1 MNIRLPDDVTLG
13 ILAGGQ
19 GTRLGGIDKAWLHR
33 DGIPQV
39 LRWQQRFQ
47 HETAAVLVS
56 SNRPDPRWQQYGLTT
71 VPDRTPD
78 CGPLSGLDALANACN
93 TPYLFT
99 VPVDLI
105 EIGPGLLQVL
115 AITATDVGASAEDSD
130 GPQPLLALWNVAILK
145 DSLTAAF
152 TSSDYS
158 VRRLQQRLRMSTC
171 YWQGTPFGNLNRPD
185 DLMAAGVYMP
195 IA

>member
-1 MNIRLPDDVTLG
+1 MTIHLPDDITLG

-19 GTRLGGIDKAWLHR
+19 GSRLGGIDKAWLHR

-39 LRWQQRFQ
+39 LRWRQRFQ
-47 HETAAVLVS
+47 NETSTILVS

-71 VPDRTPD
+71 VPDRHPD
-78 CGPLSGLDALANACN
+78 CGPLSGLDALANVCN

-99 VPVDLI
+99 IPVDLV
-105 EIGPGLLQVL
+105 EIGPGLLQAL
-115 AITATDVGASAEDSD
+115 AAEASGAGATAEDLD

-145 DSLTAAF
+145 DHLTAAF

-158 VRRLQQRLRMSTC
+158 VRRLQLRLQMRAC
-171 YWQGTPFGNLNRPD
+171 YWQGAPFGNLNRPD
-185 DLMAAGVYMP
+185 DLTAAGICMP
-195 IA
+195 